1 MQASWEH
8 CQPSNELLKVVKGKK
23 KGKVRVTDFG
33 SMLAFVFAFSE
44 AGLSVNGNLTAPVA
58 SPGFY

>member
-1 MQASWEH
+1 M
-8 CQPSNELLKVVKGKK
+8 
-23 KGKVRVTDFG
+23 TDFG

-44 AGLSVNGNLTAPVA
+44 AGLSVNGNLTAPVP

>member
-1 MQASWEH
+1 M
-8 CQPSNELLKVVKGKK
+8 
-23 KGKVRVTDFG
+23 TDFG

-44 AGLSVNGNLTAPVA
+44 AGFSVNGNLTAPVA